1 MSFQQDNL
9 MEELA
14 NRDFIFTEEAGTVV
28 VYEKDTREGSETVTL
43 FDKEH
48 YALYQQW
55 NQNGIL
61 VANSRYDTNH
71 SAEITKLLSAC
82 H

>member
-1 MSFQQDNL
+1 MSVQQENL

-14 NRDFIFTEEAGTVV
+14 NRDFVFVEEAGTVV
-28 VYEKDTREGSETVTL
+28 VYAKATPEGSETVTL

-48 YALYQQW
+48 YALHQRW
-55 NQNGIL
+55 NQRDVL

-71 SAEITKLLSAC
+71 SAEITRLLSTC